1 MLKSVVFFLFVLIC
15 TSATVFAGDI
25 DQPARSKNKK
35 QHPGKPATP
44 VASFVSSN
52 IRFVKDSA
60 RAFVASQKWETVAWK
75 GEKVHTQILVDVA
88 SDLSNLSVKALPLT
102 GKNGKTLPVN
112 TGFVRFVITDE
123 FGDGCGGRKPGDF
136 DSSYAAD
143 PIDIVSEGPVKKGMQ
158 PVWLSV
164 SVPQDAEPGVYKGII
179 NVIAGSKK
187 NQLHY
192 TVTVINRVL
201 PPASQWSFDLDF
213 WQHPAAIARVHNVK
227 LWSREHYAFM
237 KPYYTLLASAGQKNI
252 TTSIINEPW
261 NHQTYDDFPG
271 LIKWTKKADGSWS
284 YDYTLF
290 DEYVEFV
297 MSCGITKRINCYSMV
312 PWELSFPYFD
322 EATQKETFIKAQTG
336 SPEYNAFWKVMLVDF
351 TAHLKSK
358 GWFEKTTIAMD
369 ERPMKDMQAV
379 IALLRE
385 VDPGWKIAL
394 AGDYHPEIE
403 NDIFEYCVASRWQ
416 YPSDVSLRR
425 RSAGKPTTFYTCC
438 VEAYPNGF
446 TFSPPA
452 EHVFVGWYA
461 AANDFTGY
469 LRWAYNS
476 WVKDPL
482 KDSRFHNWPAG
493 DTYQVYPGPL
503 TSIRF
508 EKLIEGIQDFE
519 KIQILLKEWKGNGQ
533 SKELIA
539 LGKVLDQFK
548 IEALKTNDAASMV
561 ENAKKIINQ
570 PKTY

>member
-1 MLKSVVFFLFVLIC
+1 MFKSVSIFFLAITLAV
-15 TSATVFAGDI
+15 SSVGAPGPEVPGAHE
-25 DQPARSKNKK
+25 KNPKK
-35 QHPGKPATP
+35 SGKAATP
-44 VASFVSSN
+44 VAAFVSSN

-60 RAFVASQKWETVAWK
+60 RAFVSSTKWEVTGWR
-75 GEKVHTQILVDVA
+75 GEKVHTQVLISA
-88 SDLSNLSVKALPLT
+88 ETDLSDCIVKALPLSNKK
-102 GKNGKTLPVN
+102 GSSIPVK
-112 TGFVRFVITDE
+112 TGFVRYVITDE

-143 PIDIVSEGPVKKGMQ
+143 PIDIISNGPVKKGLQ
-158 PVWLSV
+158 PVWV
-164 SVPQDAEPGVYKGII
+164 SVAIPQDAEPGLYKGII
-179 NVIAGSKK
+179 EVTAGKK
-187 NQLHY
+187 YLLKYSVN
-192 TVTVINRVL
+192 VINRVL
-201 PPASQWSFDLDF
+201 PPASEWSFDLDF
-213 WQHPAAIARVHNVK
+213 WQHPAAIARVHNVP
-227 LWSREHYAFM
+227 LWSKEHYTFM

-271 LIKWTKKADGSWS
+271 LIKWTKKADGTWS

-290 DEYVEFV
+290 DQYVEFV
-297 MSCGITKRINCYSMV
+297 MSCGINKRINCYSMV
-312 PWELSFPYFD
+312 PWELSFPYYD
-322 EATQKETFIKAQTG
+322 ETSGKETFLKAQTG

-369 ERPMKDMQAV
+369 ERPMKDMLAV
-379 IALLRE
+379 IALLKE
-385 VDPGWKIAL
+385 VDPAWKIAL

-438 VEAYPNGF
+438 VEPYPNGF

-476 WVKDPL
+476 WVKNPL
-482 KDSRFHNWPAG
+482 VDSRFHNWPAG

-519 KIQILLKEWKGNGQ
+519 KIQILTKEWKGNGQ

-548 IEALKTNDAASMV
+548 IEALKTTDAATMV
-561 ENAKKIINQ
+561 EGAKRIINQ